1 MLNLTSEELLKNY
14 QNSNKTVADR
24 HLCFLELKKRGHIVK
39 YVFFDFI
46 RLKNTF
52 LDCNDIEEL
61 ALLYKEYTLRDYDM
75 RFLQLDKRD
84 KNVIKEMSEIY
95 RSFP

>member
-1 MLNLTSEELLKNY
+1 MENQPSEELLNDY